1 MSKIINFKN
10 IKSIRKKITN
20 KKVVM
25 CHGVFDLLHLG
36 HILHF
41 EQAKKMGDILI
52 VSVTS
57 DKYVKKGYGRPHFSI
72 SERIKSLTALSFVD
86 YVIESDF
93 PTAEHNIKK
102 IKPNIYCKGSEY
114 SKSSRDVTKNIIK
127 EKQLIKKINA
137 EIRFTSG
144 KTFSSSTL
152 INKYS
157 QVFNEK
163 QKLYLN
169 KIKRKYSF
177 SDIELYLKKISNL
190 NLNVLGEI
198 ITDKYTYCEAVG
210 TSGKDPFL
218 VFEKKKDKQFQG
230 GSLAIAKNL
239 ANFVKKINLISCYP
253 NKKIILKNKN
263 IQFDI
268 IKSNKIKEIVKNR
281 FVDINTNSKL
291 FGIYSLGNQRLDN
304 NFETKIIAK
313 LKSSKKNNFY
323 IISDYGHNL
332 ITKKI
337 SNFISQKKYNYTLN
351 AQINS
356 SNRGFH
362 GLFKYKY
369 PEAVIINTS
378 ELRYEFK
385 DKSSSLESL
394 ILKLKKKILPNSIVV
409 TRGSQGAISYNSKEG
424 FSYCP
429 AFQQKI
435 IDKVG
440 AGDSL
445 LALFSLF
452 KFVGAPND
460 LSLFV
465 SSISAAYQV
474 SVINNETFLDKTS
487 LLKQLQHILK

>member
-1 MSKIINFKN
+1 MSKIINIKN
-10 IKSIRKKITN
+10 LTSIRKKLVQ

-36 HILHF
+36 HIIHF
-41 EQAKKMGDILI
+41 EEAKKMGDILI
-52 VSVTS
+52 ASVTS
-57 DKYVKKGYGRPHFSI
+57 DKYVKKGYGRPHFNI
-72 SERIKSLTALSFVD
+72 SERIKSLTALSFID

-93 PTAEHNIKK
+93 PTAELNIKK
-102 IKPNIYCKGSEY
+102 IKPDIYCKGSEY
-114 SKSSRDVTKNIIK
+114 SKSSKDVTKNIIK
-127 EKQLIKKINA
+127 EKKLIKKINA
-137 EIRFTSG
+137 EIRYTSG
-144 KTFSSSTL
+144 KIFSSSTL

-157 QVFNEK
+157 QVFDEK
-163 QKLYLN
+163 QKSYLN
-169 KIKRKYSF
+169 KIKKKYSF
-177 SDIELYLKKISNL
+177 TDIEFYLNKISKL

-239 ANFVKKINLISCYP
+239 ANFSKKINLISCYP
-253 NKKIILKNKN
+253 NKKINLKYKN

-268 IKSNKIKEIVKNR
+268 IKSDKIKEIVKNR

-291 FGIYSLGNQRLDN
+291 FGIYSLGNQKLDN
-304 NFETKIIAK
+304 FFENKIISK

-337 SNFISQKKYNYTLN
+337 SNFISKKKYNYTLN

-362 GLFKYKY
+362 GLFKYRY

-394 ILKLKKKILPNSIVV
+394 ILKLMKKISPKTIVV
-409 TRGSQGAISYNSKEG
+409 TKGSEGAISYNSKEG

-429 AFQQKI
+429 AFQKKI

-445 LALFSLF
+445 LAIFSLF

-465 SSISAAYQV
+465 SSISAAHQV
-474 SVINNETFLDKTS
+474 SVVNNESFLDKIN
-487 LLKQLQHILK
+487 LLKYLQHILK